1 MSFLSTKLSFIE
13 FLTGFQALFFLLLKH
28 TLLRAVLD
36 EKSSQECPIN
46 AWVPQGPIL
55 GPSFFLL
62 HIKDIL
68 DIICI
73 YTIIYIICIY
83 TIAIDAD
90 DTTLYLTNINLFK
103 DNNRNTRKRFN
114 ILQS

>member
-13 FLTGFQALFFLLLKH
+13 FLTGFQALFFLLFKH

-68 DIICI
+68 DIICN
-73 YTIIYIICIY
+73 
-83 TIAIDAD
+83 IAIDAD